1 MFDRYTE
8 SAKRVIFF
16 GRYEASRYGSP
27 EIRTEHLLLGL
38 FRGDRR
44 LARKVLGSGGPIK
57 RFLSSSSSIES
68 IRGNIRVVS
77 RNISTS
83 EDIPLSEESKHLLLG
98 LLRENQGLAAQLL
111 NGEGVTRERARIRS
125 ANPLCGSSFPLA
137 SSRKISQNI
146 SCICGNLP

>member
-68 IRGNIRVVS
+68 IRGNIRVVG

-83 EDIPLSEESKHLLLG
+83 EDIPLSEESKQVLEYASEEADRLTDRHIRSKHLLLG

-111 NGEGVTRERARIRS
+111 NGKGVTLERARDKVS
-125 ANPLCGSSFPLA
+125 
-137 SSRKISQNI
+137 
-146 SCICGNLP
+146 

>member
-1 MFDRYTE
+1 MFDRYSE

-16 GRYEASRYGSP
+16 GRYEASRYRSP
-27 EIRTEHLLLGL
+27 EIRPEHLLLGL

-68 IRGNIRVVS
+68 IRGNIRVVG

-83 EDIPLSEESKHLLLG
+83 ADIPLSEESKQVLEYASEEADRLTDRHIRSKHLLLG

-111 NGEGVTRERARIRS
+111 NGEGGTLERARDRVS
-125 ANPLCGSSFPLA
+125 
-137 SSRKISQNI
+137 
-146 SCICGNLP
+146 

>member
-1 MFDRYTE
+1 MGLQRL
-8 SAKRVIFF
+8 
-16 GRYEASRYGSP
+16 GRNTCS
-27 EIRTEHLLLGL
+27 LGL

-68 IRGNIRVVS
+68 IGGNIRVVG

-83 EDIPLSEESKHLLLG
+83 EDIPLSEESKQVLEYAAEEADRLTDRHIRSTHLLLG

-111 NGEGVTRERARIRS
+111 NGEGVTLERARDKVS
-125 ANPLCGSSFPLA
+125 
-137 SSRKISQNI
+137 
-146 SCICGNLP
+146 

>member
-8 SAKRVIFF
+8 NAKRVIFF
-16 GRYEASRYGSP
+16 GRYEASRYASP

-68 IRGNIRVVS
+68 IRGNIRVVG

-83 EDIPLSEESKHLLLG
+83 EDIPLSEESKQVLEYASEEADRLTDRHIRSTHLL
-98 LLRENQGLAAQLL
+98 
-111 NGEGVTRERARIRS
+111 S
-125 ANPLCGSSFPLA
+125 DC
-137 SSRKISQNI
+137 
-146 SCICGNLP
+146 